1 MISGVLFVTSF
12 NQQLFDA
19 SGKVMCQSFLDSKSI
34 GRLMV
39 VSEGMAGDDIPT
51 DDLITVQPI
60 ENMSALK
67 RWEDRNRD
75 IIPKDLGGSAVCRC
89 RGNPPPQSKRHMPKC
104 PNKWFNRYA
113 CKWFRKVVALNDAMS
128 ISKAEVIIWVDCDSV
143 FKKAIT
149 DEVILEALR
158 GKAIGYMKSKD
169 RPVIESG
176 LLLFHRTRGGLQ
188 LIESV
193 FSRYMSGK
201 FRDDERWDDGYQW
214 QRVLELDPELRRIS
228 IDMATKASG
237 HADVLPHTIF
247 GSYLEHNKGRHS
259 RILKLRK

>member
-19 SGKVMCQSFLDSKSI
+19 SGKAMCQSFLDSKSI

-39 VSEGMAGDDIPT
+39 VSEGMVGNDIPA
-51 DDLITVQPI
+51 DDLITVHPI
-60 ENMSALK
+60 ENMAALGT
-67 RWEDRNRD
+67 WEKANRD
-75 IIPKDLGGSAVCRC
+75 IIPKDLGGTAVCKC
-89 RGNPPPQSKRHMPKC
+89 KGTPEPHSKKHAPKC
-104 PNKWFNRYA
+104 PGAWFNRYA
-113 CKWFRKVVALNDAMS
+113 CKWFRKVVALNDALK
-128 ISKAEVIIWVDCDSV
+128 IGRAEVIIWVDCDSV
-143 FKKAIT
+143 FKAPIT
-149 DEVILEALR
+149 DEVILEALG

-176 LLLFHRTRGGLQ
+176 LLVFHGPRGGFQ

-201 FRDDERWDDGYQW
+201 FREDDRWDDGYQW
-214 QRVLELDPELRRIS
+214 QRVLELDPELRRSS
-228 IDMATKASG
+228 IDMASRASG

-247 GSYLEHNKGRHS
+247 GPYLTHNKGRHS